1 MNEEELEAYSE
12 DANGDQQ
19 DEEAYEDEEEE
30 YDT

>member
-1 MNEEELEAYSE
+1 VNEEDLEAYSD

-19 DEEAYEDEEEE
+19 EEEAYEDEEEE